1 MLTNLQIP
9 SLLLNVRLAHESCLA
24 SSTPSVCKTERNG
37 KRRSSREGGLGR
49 VGSLPTRP
57 KTSLVFFSL
66 LCYRTEAQYST
77 LFYWQN
83 AWNRI
88 AILGRY
94 IILIFIW
101 MDIIICCMQKIPRS
115 VWTRKVSCG
124 ARLSDTWKG
133 DQTKKMQT
141 EFTLKNTDLIR
152 LQPINTLNPLPLRV
166 TDNISPNIIT
176 PETKHCNKQLK
187 KILIHLIFPE
197 ISIGNVNRKV
207 WRTWV
212 FTFGCIV
219 LINSENQFIFSFAIL
234 VKKIY
239 LQERWVCFPC

>member
-1 MLTNLQIP
+1 MKK
-9 SLLLNVRLAHESCLA
+9 SA
-24 SSTPSVCKTERNG
+24 SPNYLFFVFNYTF
-37 KRRSSREGGLGR
+37 SSRFLDFTILG
-49 VGSLPTRP
+49 
-57 KTSLVFFSL
+57 K
-66 LCYRTEAQYST
+66 QST

-101 MDIIICCMQKIPRS
+101 MDIIICCLQKIPRS
-115 VWTRKVSCG
+115 AWTRKVSCG

-141 EFTLKNTDLIR
+141 EFTLKNTDLNR

-176 PETKHCNKQLK
+176 PESNIVTNNL
-187 KILIHLIFPE
+187 
-197 ISIGNVNRKV
+197 RK
-207 WRTWV
+207 
-212 FTFGCIV
+212 
-219 LINSENQFIFSFAIL
+219 S
-234 VKKIY
+234 
-239 LQERWVCFPC
+239 

>member
-1 MLTNLQIP
+1 ML
-9 SLLLNVRLAHESCLA
+9 
-24 SSTPSVCKTERNG
+24 KTERNG
-37 KRRSSREGGLGR
+37 KRRSSSGGGLGR

-66 LCYRTEAQYST
+66 LCYRTEA

-101 MDIIICCMQKIPRS
+101 MDILICCLQKIPRS

-141 EFTLKNTDLIR
+141 EFTLKNTDLNR

-176 PETKHCNKQLK
+176 PESNIVTNNL
-187 KILIHLIFPE
+187 
-197 ISIGNVNRKV
+197 RK
-207 WRTWV
+207 
-212 FTFGCIV
+212 
-219 LINSENQFIFSFAIL
+219 S
-234 VKKIY
+234 
-239 LQERWVCFPC
+239 